1 MATYLHLTWPAS
13 PGVGFSRRD
22 RHACEYRAYLP
33 DPLMG
38 RPIRLDGEV
47 AADVADAEAGIGRL
61 NGAAAAPVDSEA
73 LARLLLRAEAVAS
86 SRIEGLEVGARR
98 LLRAEAAQALGDE
111 ARDVTAEEVL
121 ANINAVRWAIQS
133 VAEAPELTTG
143 HLLEMHRLLLAGT
156 RLSESAGRLRDEQN
170 WIGGSGYNPCS
181 AAFVPPPPDAVEPLL
196 EDLCRFCSGDAL
208 SPVVQAALAHAQF
221 ETIHPFVDG
230 NGRIGRALI
239 QVVLRRRGLA
249 SRVLPPV
256 SLVLATQARQYV
268 AGLMATRYDGD
279 PSSQAAHEG
288 LNQWIAVFASAC
300 RRAVSDA
307 FDYEAR
313 AKELEDEWRSR
324 LGSVRRGSAADLLLG
339 VLPGAPIVTAGGA
352 AELTGRTYQ
361 AANQAVA
368 RLTAA
373 GILRPVR
380 VGRRNRAFEAP
391 EVIDAFTGLE
401 RALAMPAESPA
412 RRGS

>member
-1 MATYLHLTWPAS
+1 MATFLRLTWPAS
-13 PGVGFSRRD
+13 PGVGLSRRD

-33 DPLMG
+33 DPLVG
-38 RPIRLDGEV
+38 RPIKLDGDV
-47 AADVADAEAGIGRL
+47 AADVADAEAAIGRL
-61 NGAAAAPVDSEA
+61 DGSAAALVDADA
-73 LARLLLRAEAVAS
+73 LARLLLRTEAVAS

-98 LLRAEAAQALGDE
+98 LLNAEAAHTLADE

-121 ANINAVRWAIQS
+121 GNINAVRWAIES
-133 VAEAPELTTG
+133 VAEAAEVTTA
-143 HLLEMHRLLLAGT
+143 HLLEMHRLLLSGT
-156 RLSESAGRLRDEQN
+156 RLSASAGRIRSEQN

-181 AAFVPPPPDAVEPLL
+181 AVFVPPPPDAVEPLL
-196 EDLCRFCSGDAL
+196 EDLCRFCNGDGL

-256 SLVLATQARQYV
+256 SLVLAAQAGEYV
-268 AGLMATRYDGD
+268 AGLMATRYEGD
-279 PSSQAAHEG
+279 PSSTAAHEG
-288 LNQWIAVFASAC
+288 LNRWIAVFASAC
-300 RRAVSDA
+300 TRAVRDA
-307 FDYEAR
+307 MDYEER
-313 AKELEDEWRSR
+313 VREIERWWRSR

-339 VLPGAPIVTAGGA
+339 KLPGAPIVTVGGA

-368 RLTAA
+368 RLAAA

-380 VGRRNRAFEAP
+380 VGRRNRAFEAT
-391 EVIDAFTGLE
+391 EVIDAFTALE
-401 RALAMPAESPA
+401 RALAA
-412 RRGS
+412 R

>member
-1 MATYLHLTWPAS
+1 MATYLRLTWPAS
-13 PGVGFSRRD
+13 PGAGSSRRD

-33 DPLMG
+33 DALVG
-38 RPIRLDGEV
+38 RGIRLDGDV
-47 AADVADAEAGIGRL
+47 AADVADAEAAIGHLDRSASAL
-61 NGAAAAPVDSEA
+61 VDSEA

-98 LLRAEAAQALGDE
+98 LLRAEAAHTLGDE

-121 ANINAVRWAIQS
+121 GNISAVRWAIQS
-133 VAEAPELTTG
+133 VSGAPEITTA
-143 HLLEMHRLLLAGT
+143 HLLEMHRLLLSGT
-156 RLSESAGRLRDEQN
+156 RLSETAGRIRDEQN

-181 AAFVPPPPDAVEPLL
+181 AAFVSPPPDVVESLL

-221 ETIHPFVDG
+221 ETIHPFADG

-249 SRVLPPV
+249 SRVLPPI
-256 SLVLATQARQYV
+256 SLVLAAQAEQYV

-279 PSSQAAHEG
+279 PSSQAAHQG
-288 LNQWIAVFASAC
+288 LNQWIAVFARAC
-300 RRAVSDA
+300 TRAVRDGL
-307 FDYEAR
+307 DYEERAR
-313 AKELEDEWRSR
+313 ELEAEWRSR
-324 LGSVRRGSAADLLLG
+324 LGPVRRGSTADLLLAM
-339 VLPGAPIVTAGGA
+339 LPGAPIVTAAGA
-352 AELTGRTYQ
+352 AGLTDRTYQ

-380 VGRRNRAFEAP
+380 VGRRNRAFEAT
-391 EVIDAFTGLE
+391 EVIDAFSALE
-401 RALAMPAESPA
+401 RALTT
-412 RRGS
+412 R

>member
-1 MATYLHLTWPAS
+1 MAEYVQLTWPAS
-13 PGVGFSRRD
+13 PDVGISRRD
-22 RHACEYRAYLP
+22 RQACDYRAYLP
-33 DPLMG
+33 DHLMG
-38 RPIRLDGEV
+38 RAIRLDGDV
-47 AADVADAEAGIGRL
+47 AADVADAEAAIFRL
-61 NGAAAAPVDSEA
+61 NASATALVDSDA
-73 LARLLLRAEAVAS
+73 VARLLLRAEAVAS

-98 LLRAEAAQALGDE
+98 LLRAEAAHALGDDS
-111 ARDVTAEEVL
+111 RDVTAEEVL
-121 ANINAVRWAIQS
+121 ANINAVRWAIES
-133 VAEAPELTTG
+133 VSAAPEITVA
-143 HLLEMHRLLLAGT
+143 HLLEMHRLLLSGT
-156 RLSESAGRLRDEQN
+156 RLSGSAGRLRDQQN

-208 SPVVQAALAHAQF
+208 SPVVHAALAHAQL

-256 SLVLATQARQYV
+256 SLVLAAQAQQYV

-288 LNQWIAVFASAC
+288 LNQWIAVFASASA
-300 RRAVSDA
+300 RAVSDA
-307 FDYEAR
+307 FDYEGRAR
-313 AKELEDEWRSR
+313 ELEDEWRSR

-339 VLPGAPIVTAGGA
+339 MLPGAPIVTAGGA
-352 AELTGRTYQ
+352 AELIGRTYQ
-361 AANQAVA
+361 AANQAVT

-401 RALAMPAESPA
+401 RALATPAEPSP
-412 RRGS
+412 RR